1 MRETHV
7 GSELKAAAQ
16 DVLHLGARYV
26 KAGRAW
32 LSDRREEM
40 ASRSDES
47 GREEATYGRSG
58 NPQERQQ
65 SDEQNRPWRES
76 QGYQQGQGQQYG
88 RGPGTQQGG
97 QGLGQRGSGAQGFG
111 EFGERSQGW
120 ESERG
125 ADFYGGQSVG
135 QRGQSF
141 NQGSLGYGPNVQGH
155 GQGSERYGQS
165 GQGFGQGSE
174 GYGQGGQSF
183 GQGSEGY
190 GQSGQAYGQGSERY
204 GQGSQG
210 YGHGGQQQDWQ
221 RGMQQRLQ
229 GEQHGSQGYGM
240 VQGGR
245 QGLGVGGMSG
255 GYGGM
260 SGGYGGQQP
269 GYGSGLGQR
278 SFRGVGP
285 KNYTRS
291 DERIREDVCERLTQD
306 DDLDASELEIRAEQ
320 GVVTLEGKVEERW
333 MKHRAEDIAESC
345 SGVREV
351 ENRIRVES
359 GLGKG
364 RGGSESLG
372 RSGSRDESRTQSGG
386 TSGST
391 PH

>member
-7 GSELKAAAQ
+7 GSELKAVAQ

-32 LSDRREEM
+32 LSDRRDEM
-40 ASRSDES
+40 ANRSDES
-47 GREEATYGRSG
+47 GREESTYGRSG

-65 SDEQNRPWRES
+65 SHEQNRPWRES
-76 QGYQQGQGQQYG
+76 QGYQQGQQYG
-88 RGPGTQQGG
+88 RGQGAQQGG
-97 QGLGQRGSGAQGFG
+97 QGFGQRGSGGA
-111 EFGERSQGW
+111 ESGERAQGW

-125 ADFYGGQSVG
+125 SDFYGGQG
-135 QRGQSF
+135 LGQS
-141 NQGSLGYGPNVQGH
+141 NERYRPSGQSP

-165 GQGFGQGSE
+165 GQG
-174 GYGQGGQSF
+174 
-183 GQGSEGY
+183 
-190 GQSGQAYGQGSERY
+190 YGQGSERLGHSGQGY
-204 GQGSQG
+204 GQGSQSFG
-210 YGHGGQQQDWQ
+210 PSHEGSERFGQGHGGLQQDWQ
-221 RGMQQRLQ
+221 RGTQQGSQ
-229 GEQHGSQGYGM
+229 YSSQGYG
-240 VQGGR
+240 
-245 QGLGVGGMSG
+245 VGQDSRHIAEGMSG

-260 SGGYGGQQP
+260 SGGYGGQQQP

-278 SFRGVGP
+278 GFRGMGP

-306 DDLDASELEIRAEQ
+306 DDLDASEIEIKAEQ
-320 GVVTLEGKVEERW
+320 GVVTLEGTVEERW

-359 GLGKG
+359 GIGKG
-364 RGGSESLG
+364 RSGSESLG
-372 RSGSRDESRTQSGG
+372 KSGSQGEGRSQSSTRGSSG
-386 TSGST
+386 TSGSSGFT